1 MQTFFCILRILPSA
15 IVQTKMY
22 RWFYISIKYT
32 IETTVTIDR
41 DVGPEGA
48 FIALAFHS
56 PSRIKKKVH
65 LRPIYIISVYLNNT
79 LPLTTQPIHYPI
91 ILVSTQEKKTYIN
104 IKVAEIHKTSHSISR
119 SHLHVHA
126 GNSSKPFCMHEWNRF
141 LFIGL
146 YLIHWHGLLWIW
158 GWKYKKR
165 LFIKQKDK
173 RKQVITH
180 MKINLYM

>member
-1 MQTFFCILRILPSA
+1 MTEKWRSGTWGCIYSFGIPFSFA
-15 IVQTKMY
+15 N
-22 RWFYISIKYT
+22 
-32 IETTVTIDR
+32 
-41 DVGPEGA
+41 
-48 FIALAFHS
+48 
-56 PSRIKKKVH
+56 KKKVH

-165 LFIKQKDK
+165 IFIKQKDK

>member
-1 MQTFFCILRILPSA
+1 M
-15 IVQTKMY
+15 
-22 RWFYISIKYT
+22 
-32 IETTVTIDR
+32 
-41 DVGPEGA
+41 GPECIYSFGIPFSFA
-48 FIALAFHS
+48 NK
-56 PSRIKKKVH
+56 KKKVH
-65 LRPIYIISVYLNNT
+65 LLLIYIISVYLNT
-79 LPLTTQPIHYPI
+79 LPPTTQHIHYPI
-91 ILVSTQEKKTYIN
+91 ILLSTQKKKTYIRLN
-104 IKVAEIHKTSHSISR
+104 SLKYTR
-119 SHLHVHA
+119 HLTAFLDPIYMYMHA